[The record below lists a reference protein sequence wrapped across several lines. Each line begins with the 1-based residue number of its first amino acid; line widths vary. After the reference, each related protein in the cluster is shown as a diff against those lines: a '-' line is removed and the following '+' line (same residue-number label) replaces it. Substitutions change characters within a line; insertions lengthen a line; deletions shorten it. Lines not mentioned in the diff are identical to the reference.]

1 MAILRAN
8 RTGSWSGVKFVR
20 AGGRNREPGVMEI
33 NGINFV
39 TNVAVEIQLGVVTFE
54 GSTSG
59 DLGEQR
65 ALGTHTHGL
74 PQTQGGRPGGG
85 SNGQIEIDLGNI

>member
-1 MAILRAN
+1 MAILPEN
-8 RTGSWSGVKFVR
+8 RTGSWSEEKFVR
-20 AGGRNREPGVMEI
+20 TGGGNGEPGWDGI

-59 DLGEQR
+59 D
-65 ALGTHTHGL
+65 
-74 PQTQGGRPGGG
+74 
-85 SNGQIEIDLGNI
+85 